1 MINKTLKICLSILLV
16 SISLYGC
23 GKEEV
28 IDTSKVENEIKEAV
42 VTIKKDYRIDDEN
55 VQNIEKALKEKGKK
69 VYLHTTDNVN
79 IVLTI
84 QTTGQIKDI
93 SINTID
99 GNLYSQVNY
108 NIEEY
113 YKKYGNNNGQ
123 KIENLTLNKDNALIL
138 KINELDVLPSYYLT
152 FKDELNNTICY
163 EVGYNGSDDYNG
175 IDEIKINI
183 EKENKNI
190 NEKVNAEKHDK
201 FVKNTEMIFNNIFY
215 EEDTDGYTVYYKIR
229 KDKIE
234 YQSNM
239 EYYNDYN
246 TVLDISY
253 DSENE
258 VVSIKSQNIDNEIY
272 DYNIKI
278 IDNNTITINDS
289 KLKRLTNIDKAVK
302 DLELIYGV
310 DLETGATSNGL
321 DAFLEVSEA
330 DIFECFNMHIIQEIS
345 QEEINK
351 VNSQMTKEEA
361 INLVTSEEGLKS
373 KLQDKVIDIEDVTE
387 YKFGNKIG
395 YMVYAYYV
403 DEEGMKYGA
412 EELFVES
419 ETKKLGVFMKGLG
432 YLMMYE

>member
-1 MINKTLKICLSILLV
+1 
-16 SISLYGC
+16 
-23 GKEEV
+23 
-28 IDTSKVENEIKEAV
+28 
-42 VTIKKDYRIDDEN
+42 
-55 VQNIEKALKEKGKK
+55 
-69 VYLHTTDNVN
+69 
-79 IVLTI
+79 
-84 QTTGQIKDI
+84 
-93 SINTID
+93 
-99 GNLYSQVNY
+99 
-108 NIEEY
+108 
-113 YKKYGNNNGQ
+113 
-123 KIENLTLNKDNALIL
+123 
-138 KINELDVLPSYYLT
+138 
-152 FKDELNNTICY
+152 
-163 EVGYNGSDDYNG
+163 
-175 IDEIKINI
+175 
-183 EKENKNI
+183 
-190 NEKVNAEKHDK
+190 
-201 FVKNTEMIFNNIFY
+201 MIFNNIFY

-258 VVSIKSQNIDNEIY
+258 VVSIKSQNIDNEMY

-278 IDNNTITINDS
+278 IDNNTITINDI
-289 KLKRLTNIDKAVK
+289 KLKKLINKDKAVK
-302 DLELIYGV
+302 DLEPIYGL
-310 DLETGATSNGL
+310 DLEMATTSNGL
-321 DAFLEVSEA
+321 DEFLEVSEA

-361 INLVTSEEGLKS
+361 INIVTSEEGLKS

-419 ETKKLGVFMKGLG
+419 ETKKLGVFIRGFG
-432 YLMMYE
+432 YLTMYE